1 MEEDGGFERR
11 DGFERFSEKRSRAV
25 IEGEEGDRVRG
36 SMQGER
42 APREERGVM
51 FEEEVRDSFRGDR
64 GLEGSGFEMLDKDFG
79 IRGVREGFKRAVF
92 EEDISFE
99 SLKEATFI
107 FEGEGAVT
115 ESDRARGLVIRR
127 GDFDKGGGRRGER
140 GFKREVFK
148 YSAMRGVRDEDSGVV
163 RVILRGGFRGVGS
176 IEESFIGGRP
186 ILGEGKRG
194 LRGERGLDSLEG
206 IKDILSR
213 GRGSWDKVF
222 EGDFTDSLIEEE
234 EVIIDSFGDEGR
246 SGIRPKL

>member
-1 MEEDGGFERR
+1 
-11 DGFERFSEKRSRAV
+11 
-25 IEGEEGDRVRG
+25 
-36 SMQGER
+36 
-42 APREERGVM
+42 M

-115 ESDRARGLVIRR
+115 ESDRARGLIIRR

-163 RVILRGGFRGVGS
+163 RVILRGGFRGFGS

-194 LRGERGLDSLEG
+194 LRGERGLDILDGIGERGLDSLDG